1 MRICISLLI
10 YYLVNPGGFMLPPPG
25 EPNPGGLVP
34 PGGPKDGGLLF
45 AGGLNTGR
53 VGRGGLMPAGGHGLG
68 GLMGLYMGIGAS
80 HCQGTLLV
88 LVSQ

>member
-1 MRICISLLI
+1 
-10 YYLVNPGGFMLPPPG
+10 MLPPPG

-45 AGGLNTGR
+45 
-53 VGRGGLMPAGGHGLG
+53 AGGHGLG